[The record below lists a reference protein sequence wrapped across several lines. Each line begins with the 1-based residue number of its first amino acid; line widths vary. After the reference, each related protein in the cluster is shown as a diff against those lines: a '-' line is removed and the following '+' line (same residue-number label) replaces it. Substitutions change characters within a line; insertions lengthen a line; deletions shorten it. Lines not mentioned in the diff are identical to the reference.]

1 MCFFVSVDGIEVM
14 EVPLASAVFLTPAPP
29 RLLQIYWRLGLLHRH
44 KMNTFVGAFKNQLV
58 VAAICLGAAIV
69 AIFAFI
75 CRLIPFIRRV
85 FTSWARP
92 RAPVVAEKL
101 RQLAEAT
108 EKQIVGQAGQRTE
121 SPK

>member
-1 MCFFVSVDGIEVM
+1 M
-14 EVPLASAVFLTPAPP
+14 
-29 RLLQIYWRLGLLHRH
+29 
-44 KMNTFVGAFKNQLV
+44 KTFVGAFKNQLV
-58 VAAICLGAAIV
+58 VAAICVGAAIV
-69 AIFAFI
+69 AILVFI
-75 CRLIPFIRRV
+75 CRLILFLWRV

-108 EKQIVGQAGQRTE
+108 EKQIVGQAGQRTD

>member
-1 MCFFVSVDGIEVM
+1 M
-14 EVPLASAVFLTPAPP
+14 
-29 RLLQIYWRLGLLHRH
+29 LHRH

-58 VAAICLGAAIV
+58 VAAICIGAAIV
-69 AIFAFI
+69 AILVFI
-75 CRLIPFIRRV
+75 CRLIPFIWRV

-108 EKQIVGQAGQRTE
+108 EKQIVGQAGQRTD